1 MEDRCPGC
9 LGASTEISQTLDSET
24 LPWLAIP
31 ATQPWAPTS
40 SHPGT
45 CHTELNSGKGEGG
58 GGREKENRQDNSK
71 LSYKP
76 LRYATLKHATTLGGT
91 EPALPTANR
100 WPLDK
105 YQLLF
110 VVNLVK
116 LHLTAFSHIKNFPI
130 ENVQPRYSQSSC
142 ENETLSIGLSPF
154 LPSTWALKPLNW
166 LVSIGYNIMYMQ
178 SIA

>member
-9 LGASTEISQTLDSET
+9 LGASNEISQPLDSET

-45 CHTELNSGKGEGG
+45 CHTELNSGKREGG
-58 GGREKENRQDNSK
+58 GGREEENREDNSK
-71 LSYKP
+71 LSYK
-76 LRYATLKHATTLGGT
+76 LLWYATLKHATTLAGT
-91 EPALPTANR
+91 EPALPTANC

-110 VVNLVK
+110 VINLVK
-116 LHLTAFSHIKNFPI
+116 LHSTAYKLVCFN
-130 ENVQPRYSQSSC
+130 N
-142 ENETLSIGLSPF
+142 SIYWEKMQYKMQYLIVVF
-154 LPSTWALKPLNW
+154 KPLGGRIHW
-166 LVSIGYNIMYMQ
+166 T
-178 SIA
+178 